1 MHPPRCTI
9 YNNVSTM
16 AKGLDGKFLHY
27 GIRRE
32 DLELIRTLC
41 EKHEIDFGW
50 MSEEILR
57 KYHAAKVD
65 KIEMSEDNTE
75 KIIGDAIAI
84 VK

>member
-1 MHPPRCTI
+1 
-9 YNNVSTM
+9 M

-27 GIRRE
+27 GIRKE

-41 EKHEIDFGW
+41 EKHEIDFDW

-57 KYHAAKVD
+57 KYHAAKVER
-65 KIEMSEDNTE
+65 IEMNDEETE
-75 KIIGDAIAI
+75 KIIAEAIAL

>member
-1 MHPPRCTI
+1 
-9 YNNVSTM
+9 M

-41 EKHEIDFGW
+41 EKHDIDFDW

-57 KYHAAKVD
+57 KYHAAKVER
-65 KIEMSEDNTE
+65 IEMNDEETE
-75 KIIGDAIAI
+75 IIIAEAIAL